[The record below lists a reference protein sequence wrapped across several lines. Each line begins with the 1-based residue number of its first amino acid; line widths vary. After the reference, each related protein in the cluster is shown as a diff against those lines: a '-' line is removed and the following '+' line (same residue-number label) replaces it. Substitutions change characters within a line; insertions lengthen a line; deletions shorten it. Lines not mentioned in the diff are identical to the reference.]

1 MMKQIRFDRNKELD
15 TVAGWFRADFG
26 TRQDLQVVG
35 EPGLRRVLKLKING
49 DDGARLERS
58 HPGWVLERNEQCGD
72 ILGSTLKDERG

>member
-35 EPGLRRVLKLKING
+35 EPGLRRVLKL
-49 DDGARLERS
+49 
-58 HPGWVLERNEQCGD
+58 
-72 ILGSTLKDERG
+72 